1 MKLLIASL
9 MLLNATLFAQ
19 SKAISQF
26 VYEIRNPRTDSV
38 RFRYVLEKIGE
49 NLANEVLDEL
59 NSKEIAVLTL
69 TGVEAKHFLVD
80 ETPVLV
86 TILRAGLPLNT
97 GIQNVFPHAEVG
109 FLGMA
114 RNEKSLEAD
123 VNYIALP
130 ELKGK
135 TVILSDTM
143 LATGGSLLNA
153 IQIIEKR
160 GAQRIIVIAAIASK
174 PGIERITNYNP
185 AIKVYAA
192 AVDPTLNDK
201 GYIMPGLGDA
211 GDRAYGI
218 KY

>member
-1 MKLLIASL
+1 MKLFLASL
-9 MLLNATLFAQ
+9 ILINTTLFAQ
-19 SKAISQF
+19 SKAMNQL
-26 VYEIRNPRTDSV
+26 VYEIRNPATDSV
-38 RFRYVLEKIGE
+38 RFRYILEKIGE

-59 NSKEIAVLTL
+59 NTKEIAVLTL

-97 GIQNVFPHAEVG
+97 GVQNVFPNAQVG

-114 RNEKSLEAD
+114 RNETTLEAD
-123 VNYIALP
+123 VNYVALP

-143 LATGGSLLNA
+143 LATGGSILNA
-153 IQIIEKR
+153 IKIIEQK
-160 GAQRIIVIAAIASK
+160 GAQRIIIITAIASK
-174 PGIERITNYNP
+174 PGIEKITNYNP
-185 AIKVYAA
+185 NIKVYAA
-192 AVDPTLNDK
+192 AVDPYLNDK

-211 GDRAYGI
+211 GDRAYGE
-218 KY
+218 KH